1 MFLGKLLFICQLSQ
15 QLNPCKKVA
24 VTTYNIDLYFL
35 YFFLIYSCMFAW
47 KSRSLWY
54 NLLQAKFSVSNGAI
68 IFVLF
73 LQSKI
78 MYEWKRVDWN

>member
-35 YFFLIYSCMFAW
+35 YFFLIYSCMFA
-47 KSRSLWY
+47 
-54 NLLQAKFSVSNGAI
+54 
-68 IFVLF
+68 
-73 LQSKI
+73 
-78 MYEWKRVDWN
+78 